1 MAKGRKNRERGKL
14 ADNSRERR
22 TRRTR
27 RKKKKRKKRSGKR
40 KAADGE
46 VRNVTRNVRQ
56 AAFSRLGHG
65 PTPYPFSLPSFSHS
79 LRPLLRSGDAR
90 AALASA
96 ISLTGYA
103 PCAVRRVVQ
112 RPAFWFPAR
121 SKRVAGLSRRTNEA
135 FRGCWPWY
143 SLNCILVLL
152 CMRGPA
158 RRQRRRPLYREI
170 VFAAATAK
178 IIVSSPTVIRER
190 FAFATIISQSR
201 RDYKSLRFLF
211 LNL

>member
-1 MAKGRKNRERGKL
+1 MTQPL
-14 ADNSRERR
+14 P
-22 TRRTR
+22 
-27 RKKKKRKKRSGKR
+27 
-40 KAADGE
+40 
-46 VRNVTRNVRQ
+46 V
-56 AAFSRLGHG
+56 
-65 PTPYPFSLPSFSHS
+65 LPSFF
-79 LRPLLRSGDAR
+79 LIRPLLRSRDAR

-121 SKRVAGLSRRTNEA
+121 SKRVAGLSRRTNGA

-152 CMRGPA
+152 CMRGPT
-158 RRQRRRPLYREI
+158 RRPRRRPLYREI
-170 VFAAATAK
+170 VYAAATK
-178 IIVSSPTVIRER
+178 IIISSPTVIRER
-190 FAFATIISQSR
+190 FTFAIIISQSR
-201 RDYKSLRFLF
+201 RDYKPLRFLS